1 MWQDFFYF
9 SKSERRAVVVLVVLI
24 MVVELL
30 SAVFSNSYKPKF
42 DTSLDTDAEIENF
55 MAHLDSVK
63 RKRYKKYKKRKYPPR
78 QKLPEV
84 VLASFDP
91 NKADSLRLL
100 TLGLKPWQAHNV
112 LQYRRRG
119 GKFHNPEAFSRI
131 YGLDSTLFAT
141 LEPYII
147 IGEEFQR
154 KPRLRRDTLRRDT
167 FPRQEKFPEGTII
180 DINTADTTMLKKIP
194 GIGSVT
200 ASRIV
205 RRRSQLGGF
214 TDTSQLSE
222 VKHFKPEMKKWFK
235 IGRDSIRTIK
245 INRAHLDELCRH
257 PYMNFYRAKVIMEH
271 RRKRG
276 PIKSIRELSLYEE
289 FPEEILIRL
298 EPYLCFE

>member
-24 MVVELL
+24 AAVELL
-30 SAVFSNSYKPKF
+30 SAVYS
-42 DTSLDTDAEIENF
+42 DTFVSKIEVTDKTDAEIEEF
-55 MAHLDSVK
+55 IAHLDSVK

-78 QKLPEV
+78 PKLPEV

-91 NKADSLRLL
+91 NKADSVCLL
-100 TLGLKPWQAHNV
+100 TVGLKPWQAHNV

-167 FPRQEKFPEGTII
+167 FPRQEKFPDGTII

-205 RRRSQLGGF
+205 RRRRQLGGF

-289 FPEEILIRL
+289 FPEEVLIRL